1 MVRRRVLRKGTRR
14 RAAFFPSA
22 VIQRFGQVRDKGL
35 LEQDFRLLSAWTCPR
50 LGYPLASTRNAR
62 PSIGRRSA
70 SEMARVVREPRLS
83 GRRAAMESNPNDS
96 CARKSDANRP
106 RSDRRDP
113 CLRGDDDLAK
123 TDDLAPLVYSELRAL
138 AAAFM
143 RAQSPGHTLQPTA
156 LVNEAYVRLAK
167 SSPEALRSRP
177 HFLAV
182 AARAMRHVLINH
194 ATAKKS
200 AKRGGLATRVSFQS
214 IDGSPDTGTRDFDY
228 LEIMAIHE
236 ALGLLEE
243 LDPRRASVVEAKVF
257 GGLTN
262 EEVAEVLGVSTTTV
276 ESDWRTGRAWLAKE
290 LRAHGRECT
299 PGDAS
304 GR

>member
-1 MVRRRVLRKGTRR
+1 
-14 RAAFFPSA
+14 
-22 VIQRFGQVRDKGL
+22 
-35 LEQDFRLLSAWTCPR
+35 
-50 LGYPLASTRNAR
+50 
-62 PSIGRRSA
+62 
-70 SEMARVVREPRLS
+70 
-83 GRRAAMESNPNDS
+83 
-96 CARKSDANRP
+96 
-106 RSDRRDP
+106 
-113 CLRGDDDLAK
+113 
-123 TDDLAPLVYSELRAL
+123 
-138 AAAFM
+138 M